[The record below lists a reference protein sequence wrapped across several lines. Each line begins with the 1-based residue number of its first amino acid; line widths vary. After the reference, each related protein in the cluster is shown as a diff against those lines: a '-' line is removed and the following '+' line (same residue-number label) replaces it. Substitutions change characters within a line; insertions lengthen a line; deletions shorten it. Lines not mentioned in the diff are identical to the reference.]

1 MILNI
6 DGNCIKNRED
16 LHRAFS
22 EALIF
27 PDCYGNNLDALHD
40 CLTSLFEETEIC
52 ISNRDILKENLGDYA
67 IKFEKCIEESSEE
80 NPRIKVVYL
89 NKPEGKKGSGEFLRF
104 IKFALFSASAGLI
117 EIGVF
122 TLLNELAHLQ
132 YWVSYLV
139 ALVCSVVW
147 NFTLNRRF
155 TFRSANNVTKAMTLV
170 ALFYLV
176 FTPLSTWLEH
186 FLTGMQWNEYLV
198 TAINMVL
205 NFVTE
210 FLYDRFVVFRDSID
224 TNDIAKKS
232 K

>member
-6 DGNCIKNRED
+6 DGNSIKNRDD

-27 PDCYGNNLDALHD
+27 PDYYGNNLDALHD

-52 ISNRDILKENLGDYA
+52 ISNRDMLKENLGDYA
-67 IKFEKCIEESSEE
+67 MKFEKCIEESSEE

-155 TFRSANNVTKAMTLV
+155 TFRSANNVPKAMTLV

-176 FTPLSTWLEH
+176 FTGSSI
-186 FLTGMQWNEYLV
+186 FLRVCSG
-198 TAINMVL
+198 
-205 NFVTE
+205 
-210 FLYDRFVVFRDSID
+210 
-224 TNDIAKKS
+224 TNTS
-232 K
+232 SLLLT

>member
-6 DGNCIKNRED
+6 DGNSIKNRDD

-27 PDCYGNNLDALHD
+27 PEYYGNNLDALHD

-52 ISNRDILKENLGDYA
+52 ISNRDMLKENLGDYA
-67 IKFEKCIEESSEE
+67 KRFEKCIEESSEE

-89 NKPEGKKGSGEFLRF
+89 NKPEGKKGRGEFLRF

-155 TFRSANNVTKAMTLV
+155 TFRSANNVPKAMTLV

-198 TAINMVL
+198 TAINMIL